1 MQSIPR
7 HSSGFTLIELL
18 FTILV
23 AAIILGFA
31 IPNFRSMAASSRLR
45 TQTNDFSAAVNFA
58 RSSAITRNANVTF
71 CRVDAA
77 TDDTCA
83 VNDGTWQNWIVR
95 TPLEVIRRGAITSPV
110 TIHVESTLASD
121 QLVFGTDGLSRDNT
135 GVVVTA
141 ATITVCSTGL
151 DVDNTRL
158 ITLGGGSRISIEK
171 STGTCS

>member
-7 HSSGFTLIELL
+7 RSSGFTLLELM
-18 FTILV
+18 FTILL

-31 IPNFRSMAASSRLR
+31 VPNFRSMAASSRLR
-45 TQTNDFSAAVNFA
+45 TQTNDFTTAFNFA
-58 RSSAITRNANVTF
+58 RSSAISRNAPVTF

-83 VNDGTWQNWIVR
+83 ANEGLWQNWIVR
-95 TPLEVIRRGAITSPV
+95 TPAEVIRRGAINST
-110 TIHVESTLASD
+110 STLRVDSTLTND
-121 QLVFGTDGLSRDNT
+121 RLVFGTDGLTRDSS

-141 ATITVCSTGL
+141 GTITVCSTVL
-151 DVDNTRL
+151 PADNTRL
-158 ITLGGGSRISIEK
+158 ITLGSGSRVSVDK